1 MKGMKKILTILCAL
15 ATLAACQ
22 DDLVTDTGTGTTAE
36 GLTDIYLAQTGMP
49 VIVTRADDAATQDD
63 NRVESVILFVF
74 NGDGDLLNTPVQQ
87 SVTQVAAPDGVAEE
101 SKSHTFYRFRAYL
114 PEKKHSLYAVCNYE
128 ADEVETLIN
137 SVSGEHENGSDLDAL
152 KAFTY
157 SISSVDEAYKG
168 VFVMS
173 GSTELPTA
181 SEGDRI
187 IIPVTRVVSRH
198 TFTVTFAPTN
208 TGNAFKISSLSLFN
222 VPAKTKLVQDDYDYE
237 ENHEINWTGDAVYFK
252 ENNTSSIDETTRAS
266 YYLGTDPGDYPEN
279 GSGDDDFVTGTE
291 MLDVTQGT
299 DPLGHE
305 TYTATTHLF
314 ENRRGGL
321 SATDVDAA
329 LSLNDY
335 PEDERD
341 RIRQLFKRDLA
352 TNHSSVYTEE
362 TDYYPCATCLVIEGI
377 YDRADAGAIKGY
389 TSKVRYFVYLGRDNF
404 GDFNVERNT
413 DYKYEITISAADE
426 IDTRISTKNLDEL
439 DFSISKAEQPF
450 DAHYNVREALIYASN
465 PWEVYVKNPD
475 ETPWLEVSTSPVYH
489 ARALGSTPQEDDDN
503 GRAYAQF
510 RLTGSESLKYIYIHT
525 DEYVPYRELAEA
537 KLSQNGL
544 LKPRTGTIVAKCG
557 TVEKSF
563 TVTQYPAQLVMVQEN
578 KIAGMGDGRQRY
590 FFVERITEEKY
601 KDWGFRGFWNLTLD
615 NLISTGYYDGLSN
628 TRKEYVSA
636 IWGDKN
642 SDSFKAR
649 TRGWSKDE
657 LENNPYLPML
667 NSADPAPLEL
677 DGAQDAAYWQAY
689 DDNENF
695 TLPEGN
701 AIFNLSTSFALGY
714 ALAKN
719 RDRNGNGRIDYNEIL
734 WYLPARKQ
742 LKAIAEAIRDNQ
754 LYGTD
759 TDDEGRM
766 SPLTLDG
773 NYWSSTPSVSD
784 KYGITPGRAYYVKM
798 GDASEAIGLRDQ
810 SFNVIVCRDAN
821 GWPGPDSGH
830 GQGGVDL
837 DPDWG
842 GEEENMP
849 GQKTKNK

>member
-1 MKGMKKILTILCAL
+1 MIGMKKILTLLCAL
-15 ATLAACQ
+15 AALAACQ
-22 DDLVTDTGTGTTAE
+22 DDFVPDTGTGTTAE

-74 NGDGDLLNTPVQQ
+74 SEQGELLNTPVQQ
-87 SVTQVAAPDGVAEE
+87 SVTQVAAPDDVAEE
-101 SKSHTFYRFRAYL
+101 NKSHTFYRFRAYL
-114 PEKKHSLYAVCNYE
+114 PENKYSLYAVCNYE
-128 ADEVETLIN
+128 ADEVEALIN
-137 SVSGEHENGSDLDAL
+137 SVSGNHTSGSDLDAL

-173 GSTELPTA
+173 GSTTNVSDTPLT
-181 SEGDRI
+181 
-187 IIPVTRVVSRH
+187 IPVTRVVSRH
-198 TFTVTFAPTN
+198 TFHITFNPEKA
-208 TGNAFKISSLSLFN
+208 GDLFKLSSVSIFN
-222 VPAKTKLVQDDYDYE
+222 VPKKSYLIGRADDAENKDAATTNDDYLG
-237 ENHEINWTGDAVYFK
+237 GDPAPLDGS
-252 ENNTSSIDETTRAS
+252 TP
-266 YYLGTDPGDYPEN
+266 GTPVE
-279 GSGDDDFVTGTE
+279 
-291 MLDVTQGT
+291 LDVQS
-299 DPLGHE
+299 DVADS
-305 TYTATTHLF
+305 YTATTHLF
-314 ENRRGGL
+314 ENRRGAV
-321 SATDVDAA
+321 SQDDVDIA
-329 LSLNDY
+329 LDITSY
-335 PEDERD
+335 PDEEKQ

-352 TNHSSVYTEE
+352 YGTNAYSGKNAG
-362 TDYYPCATCLVIEGI
+362 PFPLATCLLIQGLYEDNNDPTFTDGKAYEVS
-377 YDRADAGAIKGY
+377 YY
-389 TSKVRYFVYLGRDNF
+389 VYLGHDNF
-404 GDFNVERNT
+404 GDFNVKRNT
-413 DYKYEITISAADE
+413 DYQYEITIRACDE
-426 IDTRISTKNLDEL
+426 IDTRVNAVAVGQIKFDV
-439 DFSISKAEQPF
+439 SKQSQPF
-450 DAHYNVREALIYASN
+450 DAHYNVREALLYSTTD
-465 PWEVYVKNPD
+465 WEVYVENPD
-475 ETPWLEVSTSPVYH
+475 ETPWLEISTSPVYKK
-489 ARALGSTPQEDDDN
+489 RELGASAADN
-503 GRAYAQF
+503 EYAQF
-510 RLTGSESLKYIYIHT
+510 RLTGSESLRYIYIHT
-525 DEYVPYRELAEA
+525 DEYVPHITDVNKNSTLP
-537 KLSQNGL
+537 
-544 LKPRTGTIVAKCG
+544 PRTGYICFKYKGQNEDEVQTNKFKV
-557 TVEKSF
+557 V
-563 TVTQYPAQLVMVQEN
+563 QYPAQLVMVQEN
-578 KIAGMGDGRQRY
+578 NIAGIGTGQDRY

-649 TRGWSKDE
+649 TE
-657 LENNPYLPML
+657 TIN
-667 NSADPAPLEL
+667 DPAPLEL

-689 DDNENF
+689 NEDGDF
-695 TLPEGN
+695 IQPEGN

-742 LKAIAEAIRDNQ
+742 LKAIAEAIDNNQ

-759 TDDEGRM
+759 YDEESDSYPTG
-766 SPLTLDG
+766 SYLTLDG

-842 GEEENMP
+842 DEEENMP

>member
-74 NGDGDLLNTPVQQ
+74 SEQGELLNTPVQQ
-87 SVTQVAAPDGVAEE
+87 SVTQVAAPDGVVEE

-114 PEKKHSLYAVCNYE
+114 PEDKASLYAVCNYE

-137 SVSGEHENGSDLDAL
+137 SVSKGHESDQSDLDAL

-168 VFVMS
+168 VFVME
-173 GSTELPTA
+173 GSTELSTV

-187 IIPVTRVVSRH
+187 IIPVKRVVSRH

-208 TGNAFKISSLSLFN
+208 TGDAFKISSLSLFN
-222 VPAKTKLVQDDYDYE
+222 VPAKTKLVQDDYEYE
-237 ENHEINWTGDAVYFK
+237 QNHTTNWTGDAVYF
-252 ENNTSSIDETTRAS
+252 EGNDAAPSSFNEATRAS
-266 YYLGTDPGDYPEN
+266 YYLGTDPGDYPET

-321 SATDVDAA
+321 SANDVDQA
-329 LSLNDY
+329 LSLTDY

-352 TNHSSVYTEE
+352 TNHSSVYTDK

-426 IDTRISTKNLDEL
+426 IDTRISTKNLAEL

-557 TVEKSF
+557 EVEKSF

-578 KIAGMGDGRQRY
+578 NIAGMGTGQERY

-649 TRGWSKDE
+649 TQPQTNGGLLAS
-657 LENNPYLPML
+657 P
-667 NSADPAPLEL
+667 DPAPLEL
-677 DGAQDAAYWQAY
+677 DGAQDAAYWGDADEEQDGFQPALTG
-689 DDNENF
+689 DA
-695 TLPEGN
+695 

-719 RDRNGNGRIDYNEIL
+719 RDRNGNGRIDYDEIL

-742 LKAIAEAIRDNQ
+742 LQAIAEAIHEQ
-754 LYGTD
+754 KLYGTD
-759 TDDEGRM
+759 TDDQGGM
-766 SPLTLDG
+766 LPLTLDG
-773 NYWSSTPSVSD
+773 SYWSSTPSVSD
-784 KYGITPGRAYYVKM
+784 KYGITTGRAYYVKM
-798 GDASEAIGLRDQ
+798 DAEGSEAIGLRDQ
-810 SFNVIVCRDAN
+810 SFNVIVCRDAD
-821 GWPGPDSGH
+821 GWYGPETGS
-830 GQGGVDL
+830 GQGDVNLNPGWED
-837 DPDWG
+837 DD
-842 GEEENMP
+842 ENMP
-849 GQKTKNK
+849 GR

>member
-22 DDLVTDTGTGTTAE
+22 DDLVTDTGTGTPAE

-49 VIVTRADDAATQDD
+49 VIVTRADDDATQDD

-74 NGDGDLLNTPVQQ
+74 SEQGELLNTPVQQ
-87 SVTQVAAPDGVAEE
+87 SVTQVAAPDDVAEE
-101 SKSHTFYRFRAYL
+101 NKSHTFYRFRAYL

-128 ADEVETLIN
+128 ADEAEALIN
-137 SVSGEHENGSDLDAL
+137 SVSGEHESGTDLDAL

-187 IIPVTRVVSRH
+187 TIPVTRVVSRH

-208 TGNAFKISSLSLFN
+208 TGDAFKISSLSLFN
-222 VPAKTKLVQDDYDYE
+222 VPAKTKLVQDNYTDESQYA
-237 ENHEINWTGDAVYFK
+237 NNLRINWTGDAVYF
-252 ENNTSSIDETTRAS
+252 EGNDAAPSSFNETTRTS
-266 YYLGTDPGDYPEN
+266 YYLGTDPGDYPET
-279 GSGDDDFVTGTE
+279 GTGDDDFVTGTE

-321 SATDVDAA
+321 SADDVDQA
-329 LSLNDY
+329 LSLTEY
-335 PEDERD
+335 PEDERE

-352 TNHSSVYTEE
+352 TNHNSVYKDQ

-413 DYKYEITISAADE
+413 DYQYEITISAADE
-426 IDTRISTKNLDEL
+426 IDTRISTKNLAEL
-439 DFSISKAEQPF
+439 DFNVSKQDQPF
-450 DAHYNVREALIYASN
+450 DAHYNVREALIYASI
-465 PWEVYVKNPD
+465 PWEVYVENPD
-475 ETPWLEVSTSPVYH
+475 LTPWLEVSTSPVYH
-489 ARALGSTPQEDDDN
+489 ARALGAPQEGDDN

-525 DEYVPYRELAEA
+525 DEYVPHRELIETT
-537 KLSQNGL
+537 LSQNGT
-544 LKPRTGTIVAKCG
+544 LKPRTGTVIAKCG
-557 TVEKSF
+557 TEEKRF
-563 TVTQYPAQLVMVQEN
+563 TVTQYPAQLVRVQEN
-578 KIAGMGDGRQRY
+578 NIAGMGTGQDRY
-590 FFVERITEEKY
+590 FFVERITEERY

-636 IWGDKN
+636 FWGDKD
-642 SDSFKAR
+642 SDSFDYR
-649 TRGWSKDE
+649 TKQI
-657 LENNPYLPML
+657 N
-667 NSADPAPLEL
+667 DPAPLEL
-677 DGAQDAAYWQAY
+677 DGAQDAAYWGDADEEQDGFQPALTG
-689 DDNENF
+689 DA
-695 TLPEGN
+695 

-821 GWPGPDSGH
+821 GWPGPDSGN

-837 DPDWG
+837 DPDWDD
-842 GEEENMP
+842 EEENMP

>member
-74 NGDGDLLNTPVQQ
+74 DKDGNLLNTPVQQ
-87 SVTQVAAPDGVAEE
+87 SVTQVAAPDGATNPEN
-101 SKSHTFYRFRAYL
+101 TFYRFRAYL
-114 PEKKHSLYAVCNYE
+114 PKDKYSLYAVCNYE
-128 ADEVETLIN
+128 ADGVETLIN
-137 SVSGEHENGSDLDAL
+137 SVSGNNTSGTDLDAL

-168 VFVMS
+168 VFVME
-173 GSTELPTA
+173 GSTTDF
-181 SEGDRI
+181 SGDI

-208 TGNAFKISSLSLFN
+208 TGDAFKISSLSLFN
-222 VPAKTKLVQDDYDYE
+222 VPAKTKLVNDEVTYNDNYTT
-237 ENHEINWTGDAVYFK
+237 NWQGDAVYFE
-252 ENNTSSIDETTRAS
+252 ENNTSSINEATRAS
-266 YYLGTDPGDYPEN
+266 YYLGTDPGDYLET

-299 DPLGHE
+299 DELNHE

-321 SATDVDAA
+321 SADAVDQA
-329 LSLNDY
+329 LSLTDY
-335 PEDERD
+335 PEDEQE

-352 TNHSSVYTEE
+352 TNHNSVYTEE

-377 YDRADAGAIKGY
+377 YDRADAGTIKGY

-439 DFSISKAEQPF
+439 DFNVSKQDQPF

-465 PWEVYVKNPD
+465 GWEVYVEDPD
-475 ETPWLEVSTSPVYH
+475 LTPWLEVSTSPVYH
-489 ARALGSTPQEDDDN
+489 ARALGTASQEWDDN

-525 DEYVPYRELAEA
+525 DEYVPHRELSETTLNANA
-537 KLSQNGL
+537 D

-563 TVTQYPAQLVMVQEN
+563 TVTQYPAQLVAVQEN
-578 KIAGMGDGRQRY
+578 NIAGMGTGQTRY

-615 NLISTGYYDGLSN
+615 NLISTGFYDGLSN

-649 TRGWSKDE
+649 TCTWPTDE
-657 LENNPYLPML
+657 LEQKPHLLTP
-667 NSADPAPLEL
+667 DPAPLEL

-689 DDNENF
+689 DEETGDF
-695 TLPEGN
+695 ILPEGN
-701 AIFNLSTSFALGY
+701 IFNLSTSFALGY

-719 RDRNGNGRIDYNEIL
+719 RDRNGNGRIDYDEIL

-742 LKAIAEAIRDNQ
+742 LQAIAEAIHEQR

-759 TDDEGRM
+759 YDETTEAYPDD
-766 SPLTLDG
+766 SYLSLDG
-773 NYWSSTPSVSD
+773 SYWSSTPSVSD
-784 KYGITPGRAYYVKM
+784 KYGITTGRAYYVKM
-798 GDASEAIGLRDQ
+798 DAEGSEAIGLRDQ
-810 SFNVIVCRDAN
+810 SFNVIVCRDAD
-821 GWPGPDSGH
+821 GWLGPETGN
-830 GQGGVDL
+830 GQGDVNLHPGWEDK
-837 DPDWG
+837 D
-842 GEEENMP
+842 ENMP
-849 GQKTKNK
+849 GR

>member
-1 MKGMKKILTILCAL
+1 MKKILTLLCAL

-22 DDLVTDTGTGTTAE
+22 DDLAPDNGTGTTAE

-49 VIVTRADDAATQDD
+49 VIVTRNGEAATPDD

-74 NGDGDLLNTPVQQ
+74 NDKGDLLNTPVQQ
-87 SVTQVAAPDGVAEE
+87 SVTQVANPNASDTENTN
-101 SKSHTFYRFRAYL
+101 TFYRFRAYL
-114 PEKKHSLYAVCNYE
+114 PEGMSSLYAVCNYE
-128 ADEVETLIN
+128 ADKAGKLI
-137 SVSGEHENGSDLDAL
+137 ENISQAEGKALDAL
-152 KAFTY
+152 KAATLQ
-157 SISSVDEAYKG
+157 ISSVDEAYKG
-168 VFVMS
+168 VYLME
-173 GSTELPTA
+173 GSTGELT
-181 SEGDRI
+181 GTI
-187 IIPVTRVVSRH
+187 TIPVKRVVSRH
-198 TFTVTFAPTN
+198 TFTITFAPEKE
-208 TGNAFKISSLSLFN
+208 GDQFKLSSMSLFN
-222 VPAKTKLVQDDYDYE
+222 VPAQSKLVQDEYAYE
-237 ENHEINWTGDAVYFK
+237 TNHTQNWENDAVFFQGNS
-252 ENNTSSIDETTRAS
+252 EQTPTTIPAG
-266 YYLGTDPGDYPEN
+266 YYLGIDPGKYPEGT
-279 GSGDDDFVTGTE
+279 GSDDFVSGTE

-299 DPLGHE
+299 DQLEHE
-305 TYTATTHLF
+305 TYTATAHLF

-321 SATDVDAA
+321 SEDDVHAA
-329 LSLNDY
+329 LQLTDY
-335 PEDERD
+335 PEDEQQ

-352 TNHSSVYTEE
+352 TNHNNVYTDK
-362 TDYYPCATCLVIEGI
+362 DYYPCATCLVIEGI
-377 YDRADAGAIKGY
+377 YDRAGEKSF

-413 DYKYEITISAADE
+413 DYRYEITISAADE
-426 IDTRISTKNLDEL
+426 IDTRIATKNLDQL
-439 DFSISKAEQPF
+439 DFTVSKQERPF

-465 PWEVYVKNPD
+465 AWEVYVENPD

-489 ARALGSTPQEDDDN
+489 ARSLGSTSQEGDDN

-510 RLTGSESLKYIYIHT
+510 RLSGSESLKYIYIHT
-525 DEYVPYRELAEA
+525 DEYVPH
-537 KLSQNGL
+537 LSENALDQNGE
-544 LKPRTGTIVAKCG
+544 LKPRTGTVIAQCG
-557 TVEKSF
+557 NVEKRF

-578 KIAGMGDGRQRY
+578 NIAGMGTGEKRY
-590 FFVERITEEKY
+590 FFVERITEERY

-636 IWGDKN
+636 FWGDKD

-649 TRGWSKDE
+649 TE
-657 LENNPYLPML
+657 TIN
-667 NSADPAPLEL
+667 DPAPLEL
-677 DGAQDAAYWQAY
+677 DGAQDAAYWGDADEEQDGFQPALTG
-689 DDNENF
+689 DA
-695 TLPEGN
+695 

-742 LKAIAEAIRDNQ
+742 LKAIAEAIDNNQ

-759 TDDEGRM
+759 YDEESDSYPTG
-766 SPLTLDG
+766 SYLTLDG

-821 GWPGPDSGH
+821 GWPGPDSGN

-837 DPDWG
+837 DPDWDD
-842 GEEENMP
+842 EEENMP

>member
-1 MKGMKKILTILCAL
+1 MKKILTLLCAL

-22 DDLVTDTGTGTTAE
+22 DDLAPDNGTGTTAE

-49 VIVTRADDAATQDD
+49 VIVTRNGEAATPDD

-74 NGDGDLLNTPVQQ
+74 NDKGDLLNTPVQQ
-87 SVTQVAAPDGVAEE
+87 SVTQVANPNASDTENTN
-101 SKSHTFYRFRAYL
+101 TFYRFRAYL
-114 PEKKHSLYAVCNYE
+114 PEGMSSLYAVCNYE
-128 ADEVETLIN
+128 ADKAGKLI
-137 SVSGEHENGSDLDAL
+137 ENISQAEGKALDAL
-152 KAFTY
+152 KAATLQ
-157 SISSVDEAYKG
+157 ISSVDEAYKG
-168 VFVMS
+168 VYLME
-173 GSTELPTA
+173 GSTGELT
-181 SEGDRI
+181 GTI
-187 IIPVTRVVSRH
+187 TIPVKRVVSRH
-198 TFTVTFAPTN
+198 TFTVTFAPEKE
-208 TGNAFKISSLSLFN
+208 GDQFKLSSMSLFN
-222 VPAKTKLVQDDYDYE
+222 VPARSKLVQDEYDHSK
-237 ENHEINWTGDAVYFK
+237 NSGTNWTGDAVYF
-252 ENNTSSIDETTRAS
+252 ENNNDVQTLSIPEG
-266 YYLGTDPGDYPEN
+266 YYLGTDPGDYPEET
-279 GSGDDDFVTGTE
+279 GSDDFVSGTE

-299 DPLGHE
+299 DQLEHE
-305 TYTATTHLF
+305 TYTATAHLF

-321 SATDVDAA
+321 SEDDVHAA
-329 LSLNDY
+329 LQLTDY
-335 PEDERD
+335 PEDEQQ

-352 TNHSSVYTEE
+352 TNHNNVYTDK
-362 TDYYPCATCLVIEGI
+362 DYYPCATCLVIEGI
-377 YDRADAGAIKGY
+377 YDRAGEKSF

-413 DYKYEITISAADE
+413 DYRYEITISAADE
-426 IDTRISTKNLDEL
+426 IDTRIATKNLDQL
-439 DFSISKAEQPF
+439 DFTVSKQERPF

-465 PWEVYVKNPD
+465 AWEVYVENPD

-489 ARALGSTPQEDDDN
+489 ARSLGSTSQEGDDN

-510 RLTGSESLKYIYIHT
+510 RLSGSESLKYIYIHT
-525 DEYVPYRELAEA
+525 DEYVPH
-537 KLSQNGL
+537 LSENALDQNGE
-544 LKPRTGTIVAKCG
+544 LKPRTGTVIAQCG
-557 TVEKSF
+557 NVEKRF

-578 KIAGMGDGRQRY
+578 NIAGMGTGEKRY
-590 FFVERITEEKY
+590 FFVERITEERY

-636 IWGDKN
+636 IWGDKD
-642 SDSFKAR
+642 SDSFDYR
-649 TRGWSKDE
+649 TKTI
-657 LENNPYLPML
+657 N
-667 NSADPAPLEL
+667 DPAPLEL

-689 DDNENF
+689 DEDGDF
-695 TLPEGN
+695 IQPEGN

-742 LKAIAEAIRDNQ
+742 LKAIAEAINKNQ

-759 TDDEGRM
+759 YDETTEAYPDG
-766 SPLTLDG
+766 SYLTLDG

-821 GWPGPDSGH
+821 GWPGPDSGN

-837 DPDWG
+837 DPDWDD
-842 GEEENMP
+842 EEENMP

>member
-1 MKGMKKILTILCAL
+1 MKKILTLLCAL

-22 DDLVTDTGTGTTAE
+22 DDLAPDNGTGATAE

-49 VIVTRADDAATQDD
+49 VIVTRNGEAATPDD

-74 NGDGDLLNTPVQQ
+74 NDKGDLLNTPVQQ
-87 SVTQVAAPDGVAEE
+87 SVTQVANPNASDTENTN
-101 SKSHTFYRFRAYL
+101 TFYRFRAYL
-114 PEKKHSLYAVCNYE
+114 PEGMSSLYAVCNYE
-128 ADEVETLIN
+128 ADEAGTLI
-137 SVSGEHENGSDLDAL
+137 ENVTNLEAL
-152 KAFTY
+152 KKEALT
-157 SISSVDEAYKG
+157 IRSVDEAYKG
-168 VFVMS
+168 VYLME
-173 GSTELPTA
+173 GSTSELT
-181 SEGDRI
+181 GTI
-187 IIPVTRVVSRH
+187 TIPVKRVVSRH
-198 TFTVTFAPTN
+198 TFTVTFAPEKE
-208 TGNAFKISSLSLFN
+208 GDQFKLSSMSLFN
-222 VPAKTKLVQDDYDYE
+222 VPCKSYLIRREDDAENKDAATADDDYLG
-237 ENHEINWTGDAVYFK
+237 GDPYPM
-252 ENNTSSIDETTRAS
+252 NN
-266 YYLGTDPGDYPEN
+266 GTA
-279 GSGDDDFVTGTE
+279 GTPIE
-291 MLDVTQGT
+291 LDVQNNAA
-299 DPLGHE
+299 DS
-305 TYTATTHLF
+305 YTATAHLF
-314 ENRRGGL
+314 ENRRGAV
-321 SATDVDAA
+321 SQDDVDAA
-329 LSLNDY
+329 LSITSY
-335 PEDERD
+335 PDEEKQ

-352 TNHSSVYTEE
+352 NGSGAYQGKDVGSFPH
-362 TDYYPCATCLVIEGI
+362 ATCLLIQGLYEDNNDPAFENGKAYEVS
-377 YDRADAGAIKGY
+377 YY
-389 TSKVRYFVYLGRDNF
+389 VYLGHDNF
-404 GDFNVERNT
+404 GDFNVRRNY
-413 DYKYEITISAADE
+413 DYRYDISIRACDE
-426 IDTRISTKNLDEL
+426 IDTRVNAEAVGQIKFDV
-439 DFSISKAEQPF
+439 SKQSQPF
-450 DAHYNVREALIYASN
+450 DAHYNVREALLYSTTD
-465 PWEVYVKNPD
+465 WEVYVENPD

-489 ARALGSTPQEDDDN
+489 ARPLGHAATDN
-503 GRAYAQF
+503 EYAQF
-510 RLTGSESLKYIYIHT
+510 RLAGSTSLQYIYIHT
-525 DEYVPYRELAEA
+525 DEYVP
-537 KLSQNGL
+537 SITDVNSNGTL
-544 LKPRTGTIVAKCG
+544 QPRTGYICFKYKG
-557 TVEKSF
+557 QDEKEVQENKF
-563 TVTQYPAQLVMVQEN
+563 KVVQYPAQLVRVQEN
-578 KIAGMGDGRQRY
+578 NIAGMGTGQYRY
-590 FFVERITEEKY
+590 FFVERITEERY

-636 IWGDKN
+636 FWGDKD

-649 TRGWSKDE
+649 TE
-657 LENNPYLPML
+657 TIN
-667 NSADPAPLEL
+667 DPAPLEL

-689 DDNENF
+689 NEDGDF
-695 TLPEGN
+695 IQPEGN

-842 GEEENMP
+842 DEEENMP

>member
-49 VIVTRADDAATQDD
+49 VIVTRNGEAATPDD

-74 NGDGDLLNTPVQQ
+74 NDQGDLLNTPVQQ
-87 SVTQVAAPDGVAEE
+87 SVTQVANPNASDTENTN
-101 SKSHTFYRFRAYL
+101 TFYRFRAYL
-114 PEKKHSLYAVCNYE
+114 PKEKNSLYAVCNYE
-128 ADEVETLIN
+128 ADKAGKLIE
-137 SVSGEHENGSDLDAL
+137 SISEEHTNGTTDLDAL
-152 KAFTY
+152 KAETL

-168 VFVMS
+168 VYLME
-173 GSTELPTA
+173 GSTSELT
-181 SEGDRI
+181 GTI
-187 IIPVTRVVSRH
+187 TIPVKRVVSRH
-198 TFTVTFAPTN
+198 TFTVTFAPEKE
-208 TGNAFKISSLSLFN
+208 GDQFKLSSMSLFN
-222 VPAKTKLVQDDYDYE
+222 VPAQSKLVQDEYAYE
-237 ENHEINWTGDAVYFK
+237 TNHTQNWENDAVYF
-252 ENNTSSIDETTRAS
+252 ENNNVQSPTIPAG
-266 YYLGTDPGDYPEN
+266 YYLGTDPGDYPEET
-279 GSGDDDFVTGTE
+279 GSDDFVSGTE
-291 MLDVTQGT
+291 LLDVTQGT
-299 DPLGHE
+299 DQLGHE
-305 TYTATTHLF
+305 TYTATAHLF

-321 SATDVDAA
+321 SADEVHTA
-329 LSLNDY
+329 LSLTDY
-335 PEDERD
+335 PEDEQQ

-352 TNHSSVYTEE
+352 TNHSSVYKDR

-377 YDRADAGAIKGY
+377 YDRAGEKSF

-413 DYKYEITISAADE
+413 DYRYEITISAADE
-426 IDTRISTKNLDEL
+426 LDTRIETKNLDQL
-439 DFSISKAEQPF
+439 DFSVSKADRPF

-465 PWEVYVKNPD
+465 AWEVYVENPD

-489 ARALGSTPQEDDDN
+489 ARALGSTPQEGDDN

-537 KLSQNGL
+537 KLSQNKE
-544 LKPRTGTIVAKCG
+544 LKPRTGTVIAKCD
-557 TVEKSF
+557 TEEKRF

-578 KIAGMGDGRQRY
+578 NIAGMGTGQPRY

-636 IWGDKN
+636 FWGDKD
-642 SDSFKAR
+642 SDSFDYR
-649 TRGWSKDE
+649 TKQI
-657 LENNPYLPML
+657 N
-667 NSADPAPLEL
+667 DPAPLEL
-677 DGAQDAAYWQAY
+677 DGAQDAAYWGDADEEQDGFQPALTG
-689 DDNENF
+689 DA
-695 TLPEGN
+695 

-742 LKAIAEAIRDNQ
+742 LQAIAEAINKNQ

-759 TDDEGRM
+759 YDETTEAYPDD
-766 SPLTLDG
+766 SYLTLDG

>member
-22 DDLVTDTGTGTTAE
+22 DDLVTDTGTGTPAE

-74 NGDGDLLNTPVQQ
+74 DAQGALLNTPVQQ
-87 SVTQVAAPDGVAEE
+87 GVAQVAAPDGATNSE
-101 SKSHTFYRFRAYL
+101 HTFYRFRAYL
-114 PEKKHSLYAVCNYE
+114 PEGKHSLYAVCNYE
-128 ADEVETLIN
+128 ADEAGTLIN
-137 SVSGEHENGSDLDAL
+137 SVSGDHTSGSDLDAL
-152 KAFTY
+152 NAFTY
-157 SISSVDEAYKG
+157 SISSIDEAYKG
-168 VFVMS
+168 VFVMA
-173 GSTELPTA
+173 GSTETLSGTL
-181 SEGDRI
+181 I
-187 IIPVTRVVSRH
+187 VPVTRVVSRH
-198 TFTVTFAPTN
+198 TFTVTFAPTH
-208 TGNAFKISSLSLFN
+208 TGDGFKLSSLSLFN

-237 ENHEINWTGDAVYFK
+237 ENHETNWKGDAVYFDG
-252 ENNTSSIDETTRAS
+252 NSAQTPTTAPEG
-266 YYLGTDPGDYPEN
+266 YYLGTDPGSYP
-279 GSGDDDFVTGTE
+279 DDSHDNDFVTGTE
-291 MLDVTQGT
+291 MLDVTQST
-299 DPLGHE
+299 DELNHE
-305 TYTATTHLF
+305 TYTATAHLF

-321 SATDVDAA
+321 SATDVDDA

-335 PEDERD
+335 PEDERN

-352 TNHSSVYTEE
+352 TNHSSVYKDR

-377 YDRADAGAIKGY
+377 YDRAEGF

-413 DYKYEITISAADE
+413 DYRYEITISAADE
-426 IDTRISTKNLDEL
+426 IDTRIETKNLNQL
-439 DFSISKAEQPF
+439 DFSVSKADRPF

-465 PWEVYVKNPD
+465 AWEVYVENPD

-489 ARALGSTPQEDDDN
+489 ARALGSTPQEGDDN

-510 RLTGSESLKYIYIHT
+510 RLTGNESLKYIYIHT
-525 DEYVPYRELAEA
+525 DEYVPHRELIETR
-537 KLSQNGL
+537 LSQNGT
-544 LKPRTGTIVAKCG
+544 LKPRTGTVIAKCG
-557 TVEKSF
+557 DEEKRF

-578 KIAGMGDGRQRY
+578 NIAGIDTGQPRY
-590 FFVERITEEKY
+590 FFVERITEERY

-636 IWGDKN
+636 FWGDKG
-642 SDSFKAR
+642 SDSFDYR
-649 TRGWSKDE
+649 TKTI
-657 LENNPYLPML
+657 N
-667 NSADPAPLEL
+667 DPAPLEL

-689 DDNENF
+689 NEDGDF
-695 TLPEGN
+695 IQPEGN

-742 LKAIAEAIRDNQ
+742 LKAIAEAIDNNQ

-759 TDDEGRM
+759 YDEESDSYPTG
-766 SPLTLDG
+766 SYLTLDG

-821 GWPGPDSGH
+821 GWPGPDSGN

-842 GEEENMP
+842 DEEENMP

>member
-1 MKGMKKILTILCAL
+1 MKKILTLLCAL

-22 DDLVTDTGTGTTAE
+22 DDLAPDNGTGATAE

-49 VIVTRADDAATQDD
+49 VIVTRNGEAATQDD

-74 NGDGDLLNTPVQQ
+74 SEQGELLNTPVQQ
-87 SVTQVAAPDGVAEE
+87 SVTQVAAPDDVAEE

-114 PEKKHSLYAVCNYE
+114 PKEKHSLYAVCNYE
-128 ADEVETLIN
+128 ADEAETLIN
-137 SVSGEHENGSDLDAL
+137 SVSGNHTSDTDLDAL

-168 VFVMS
+168 VFVMA
-173 GSTELPTA
+173 GSTTKVSAKPLT
-181 SEGDRI
+181 
-187 IIPVTRVVSRH
+187 IPVTRVVSRH
-198 TFTVTFAPTN
+198 TFTVTFDPEKD
-208 TGNAFKISSLSLFN
+208 GDLFKLSSVSIFN
-222 VPAKTKLVQDDYDYE
+222 VPTKSYLIGRADDA
-237 ENHEINWTGDAVYFK
+237 ENKDAAT
-252 ENNTSSIDETTRAS
+252 EDAD
-266 YYLGTDPGDYPEN
+266 YLGGDPAPLD
-279 GSGDDDFVTGTE
+279 GSASGTPVE
-291 MLDVTQGT
+291 LDVQS
-299 DPLGHE
+299 DVADS
-305 TYTATTHLF
+305 YTATTHLF
-314 ENRRGGL
+314 ENRCGAM
-321 SATDVDAA
+321 SKKEVDAA
-329 LSLNDY
+329 LDIASY
-335 PEDERD
+335 PCEEKQ

-352 TNHSSVYTEE
+352 YGTNAYKNANVSFPH
-362 TDYYPCATCLVIEGI
+362 ATCLLIQGLYEDNNDPTFPDGKAYEVS
-377 YDRADAGAIKGY
+377 YY
-389 TSKVRYFVYLGRDNF
+389 VYLGHDNF
-404 GDFNVERNT
+404 GDFNVRRNT
-413 DYKYEITISAADE
+413 DYQYNITIRACDE
-426 IDTRISTKNLDEL
+426 IDTRVNAEAVGQIKFDV
-439 DFSISKAEQPF
+439 SKQSQPF
-450 DAHYNVREALIYASN
+450 DAHYNVREALLYCTTD
-465 PWEVYVKNPD
+465 WEVYVENPD
-475 ETPWLEVSTSPVYH
+475 ETPWLEISTSPVYKK
-489 ARALGSTPQEDDDN
+489 RELGASAADN
-503 GRAYAQF
+503 EYAQF
-510 RLTGSESLKYIYIHT
+510 RLTGSESLRYIYIHT
-525 DEYVPYRELAEA
+525 DEYVPHITDVNKNSTL
-537 KLSQNGL
+537 Q
-544 LKPRTGTIVAKCG
+544 PRTGYICFKYNGQDDDKVQATKFKV
-557 TVEKSF
+557 V
-563 TVTQYPAQLVMVQEN
+563 QYPAQLVMVQEN
-578 KIAGMGDGRQRY
+578 NIAGMGDGRQRY

-636 IWGDKN
+636 FWGDKD
-642 SDSFKAR
+642 SDSFDYR
-649 TRGWSKDE
+649 TKQI
-657 LENNPYLPML
+657 N
-667 NSADPAPLEL
+667 DPAPLEL

-689 DDNENF
+689 DDDENF
-695 TLPEGN
+695 IQPEGN

-759 TDDEGRM
+759 YDEENG
-766 SPLTLDG
+766 SYPADSYLTLDG

-798 GDASEAIGLRDQ
+798 DAQGSEAIGLRDQ

-842 GEEENMP
+842 DEEENMP